1 MRDEAL
7 ETLREVAIDF
17 LGTCCAKC
25 GTDCAHQL
33 GLLHMDHIFPKSI
46 WPNRRYDP
54 DNMQI
59 LCADCNR
66 DKGTN
71 SNDYRIEKHV
81 QVGFQQSFRAA
92 YINKLA
98 DIIQT
103 QKGLLILAKNLDAIK
118 TKK

>member
-7 ETLREVAIDF
+7 EILRRTARDF
-17 LGTCCAKC
+17 LGTSCAKC
-25 GTDCAHQL
+25 GVECGLQL
-33 GLLHMDHIFPKSI
+33 GLLHMDHIYPKSI

-71 SNDYRIEKHV
+71 SNDYRSEEHV
-81 QVGFQQSFRAA
+81 QIGFQQSFRAA
-92 YINKLA
+92 YINALA
-98 DIIQT
+98 EVIEIQ
-103 QKGLLILAKNLDAIK
+103 KKALILAKNLDAIK

>member
-7 ETLREVAIDF
+7 EILRCCAIEF
-17 LGTCCAKC
+17 LGTSCAKC
-25 GTDCAHQL
+25 GTDCTHQL

-71 SNDYRIEKHV
+71 SNDYRSAEQV
-81 QVGFQQSFRAA
+81 QIGFQQAFRNS
-92 YINKLA
+92 YINALA
-98 DIIQT
+98 TTIED
-103 QKGLLILAKNLDAIK
+103 QKRLLILARNLDAIK